1 MKFYYEKE
9 NNELT
14 IVFTEAEQRWLQSL
28 VIRRD
33 LDAAVNVA
41 NMVDKDNT
49 DYSPS
54 EKKIIYKAGK
64 EIERR
69 YKGFVWQ
76 MRNAWDNPGEEFK
89 VFPITLDE
97 DLPGANVHF

>member
-1 MKFYYEKE
+1 MKFSYDKE
-9 NNELT
+9 SSELT
-14 IVFTEAEQRWLQSL
+14 IVFTDKEQRWLHSL
-28 VIRRD
+28 VVRRD
-33 LDAAVNVA
+33 VDAAVNVA

-54 EKKIIYKAGK
+54 EKKLIYKAGE

-69 YKGFVWQ
+69 YKGFIWQ
-76 MRNAWDNPGEEFK
+76 MRNAWANPGEEFE
-89 VFPITLDE
+89 VFPITLSE